1 VVDEVG
7 ELDRFPSPDDVK
19 VGELD
24 GVLAGDVVEGL
35 LQSLWSDELEAP
47 MTLSTMGCSLP
58 FAKA

>member
-7 ELDRFPSPDDVK
+7 ELDRFPSPDEVK

-24 GVLAGDVVEGL
+24 GVAVDEAEGL
-35 LQSLWSDELEAP
+35 LQSLWFDELEAP